1 MKRTGYTAKAL
12 PFTRKMV
19 IASVNSNKKSAIHC
33 LTEID
38 ISKAKRKINKHF
50 KDTGEKISFTA
61 CIVKCFAET
70 IKEFPE
76 MNSFIRRNKLI
87 ILEDI
92 NISVLVE
99 REIKGLKVPEP
110 LGVQKAGEKSI
121 LEISREIRTAQQ
133 NKGNELGDLG
143 NTRWVKFIPGF
154 LLRSFIRIADRNIKM
169 AKKYGKLS
177 VTAVGMYSKT
187 PLWFIPHGTATVLI
201 TVGSIKKKR
210 KKDKVREKLCI
221 TLSFDHEIIDGA
233 PAARFVSRFAEI
245 AGNISIA

>member
-1 MKRTGYTAKAL
+1 MKHPGYTAKAL

-38 ISKAKRKINKHF
+38 ISKARGKITRHYKA
-50 KDTGEKISFTA
+50 TGEKISLTA
-61 CIVKCFAET
+61 YIVKCFGET

-99 REIKGLKVPEP
+99 REVRGQKVPEP
-110 LGVQKAGEKSI
+110 LGIQKVSEKSV

-177 VTAVGMYSKT
+177 VTAVGMYSET
-187 PLWFIPHGTATVLI
+187 ASWFIPHGTATVLL
-201 TVGSIKKKR
+201 TVGSIKKKK
-210 KKDKVREKLCI
+210 KKDKIKEKLCL
-221 TLSFDHEIIDGA
+221 TLSFDHEIIDGS

-245 AGNISIA
+245 VKKGNLL